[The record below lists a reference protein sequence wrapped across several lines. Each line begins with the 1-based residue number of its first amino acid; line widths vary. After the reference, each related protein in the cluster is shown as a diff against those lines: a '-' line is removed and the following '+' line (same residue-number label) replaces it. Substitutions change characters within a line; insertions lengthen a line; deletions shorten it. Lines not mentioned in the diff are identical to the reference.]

1 MKTMKKTLSLILA
14 LCVFV
19 SAFSAGFC
27 AFAEQATNY
36 NITTDAYTCAFFGGS
51 KVTAARANEHI
62 TPAIRND
69 IYDFPAGK
77 YLTGKF
83 EITTATGKISLS
95 DEGSFLMP
103 EQDVSIKAVVADKT
117 SPIVKLG
124 DTKGHQVSEKVAVML
139 AQSEWASAGSLAH
152 NCQLDFNRDNNAD
165 ATLKGDD
172 TSGKTVYTLTRT
184 AALNAKLEGT
194 YKTVF
199 GTGGYLFP
207 YKGLVVKIYDASKA
221 TEIKLSKTSYVGVA
235 FRDLRISA
243 TILNK
248 VGDPIPNKTVNFYMK
263 GRIYVIKSDK
273 NGVATVNAKNSA
285 GTCTAKFVCD
295 GAYKTITIT
304 LKPRVNIKLISP
316 QSIAVNSTNAY
327 ARVSFYDNTKNGVY
341 KNKKVQ
347 FTINRKVY
355 TVKTN
360 AKGIATLSLK
370 GLKKGTYKMLVYT
383 PLGTTRTFTIKINVH
398 GTVIDAKGKTYKSST
413 NPKVFTATL
422 KDKAN
427 GLSIKNNKITYTI
440 ASRTYTTKTNTS
452 GQAVIKLP
460 NLKKGAYI
468 LKLSYKKTT
477 SYNASTKAVKIV
489 IK

>member
-1 MKTMKKTLSLILA
+1 MKKTLSFILA

-19 SAFSAGFC
+19 SACSAGFY
-27 AFAEQATNY
+27 AFAEQDTNY

-51 KVTAARANEHI
+51 KVMAARANEHI

-83 EITTATGKISLS
+83 EVTTATDTIPLS
-95 DEGSFLMP
+95 DEGSFIMP
-103 EQDVSIKAVVADKT
+103 EEDVTIKAVIADKII
-117 SPIVKLG
+117 PIVKLG
-124 DTKGHQVSEKVAVML
+124 DTKGHKVSEKVAVIL
-139 AQSEWASAGSLAH
+139 AHSEWATAGSLTE
-152 NCQLDFNRDNNAD
+152 NCQLDFNGDNTVD

-172 TSGKTVYTLTRT
+172 TSGKTIYTITRIVP
-184 AALNAKLEGT
+184 LSAKLEGT

-199 GTGGYLFP
+199 SAGDYLFP
-207 YKGLVVKIYDASKA
+207 YKGLVVKIYDAEKA
-221 TEIKLSKTSYVGVA
+221 TVIKIPKTTYVGVA
-235 FRDLRISA
+235 FRETPISVK
-243 TILNK
+243 ILNK
-248 VGDPIPNKTVNFYMK
+248 IGDPIPNKTVNFYK
-263 GRIYVIKSDK
+263 DGRNYFIKSDK
-273 NGVATVNAKNSA
+273 NGIATIKVTGRP
-285 GTCTAKFVCD
+285 GTFICKFVCD
-295 GAYKTITIT
+295 GAYKTITVK
-304 LKPRVNIKLISP
+304 LKPCVYIKLISP
-316 QSIAVNSTNAY
+316 ERIAVGSSNAY
-327 ARVSFYDNTKNGVY
+327 ARLSFYDNTKNQLY
-341 KNKKVQ
+341 KNKIVR
-347 FTINRKVY
+347 FRINRKVY

-360 AKGIATLSLK
+360 AKGVASLSLK
-370 GLKKGTYKMLVYT
+370 GLKKGSYKMVIYT

-398 GTVIDAKGKTYKSST
+398 GTVIHAKGKTYKSST

-452 GQAVIKLP
+452 GQAIIKLP

-468 LKLSYKKTT
+468 LKLSYKKNI